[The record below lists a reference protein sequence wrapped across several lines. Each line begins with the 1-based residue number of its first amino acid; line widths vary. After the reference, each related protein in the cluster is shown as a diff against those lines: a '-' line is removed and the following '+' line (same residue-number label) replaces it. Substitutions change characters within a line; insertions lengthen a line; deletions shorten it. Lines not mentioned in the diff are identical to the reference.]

1 MQTLEFRGSQ
11 NLTQHIVKTTN
22 VANMENGY
30 KRITID
36 ERITIEK
43 QLALGVNH
51 SQIAAGL
58 GRAKSSVYRDIKRC
72 EKGHYTALE
81 ATRLSVGNSSDR
93 KNGKSKMSQNKE
105 LLDYVKEKLGLFWS
119 PQQIHMQLKK
129 DYPANEAM
137 RIAVETIYFYIYVH
151 AKPVLKAALIE
162 QLRQKRKYRGN
173 VRRGKDKRTTIAD
186 KISIEERPEEV
197 KGRLIP
203 GHWEGDLIMGKDR
216 QSAIGTLNERSTRT
230 LILVHLKARD
240 AESVR
245 KAFQKE
251 FKTVPA
257 QMKKTMTYDNG
268 TEMAQHKLFT
278 KNTKIAV
285 YFAHPYSPW
294 ERPTNENSNGL
305 LRDYFPKGTD
315 LSLISKKRLK
325 EVQNQLNERP
335 REVLNW
341 RTPKEVFD
349 EFVMDK
355 IEQTKSSIST
365 PYLE

>member
-1 MQTLEFRGSQ
+1 MKKGYQRLTLE
-11 NLTQHIVKTTN
+11 
-22 VANMENGY
+22 
-30 KRITID
+30 
-36 ERITIEK
+36 ERIIIEK
-43 QLALGVNH
+43 QLALGLNP
-51 SQIAAGL
+51 SQIAAL
-58 GRAKSSVYRDIKRC
+58 ISRNRTTVSRDIKRC
-72 EKGHYTALE
+72 KEGHYTAME
-81 ATRLSVGNSSDR
+81 ATLFSVYKSSDR
-93 KNGKSKMSQNKE
+93 KNGKSKMNQNKK
-105 LLDYVKEKLGLFWS
+105 LYDYVVEKLDLYWS
-119 PQQIHMQLKK
+119 PEQIHMELMK
-129 DYPANEAM
+129 DFPDDKAM
-137 RIAVETIYFYIYVH
+137 RMATETIYFYIYVH
-151 AKPVLKAALIE
+151 AKPALKAALIE

-216 QSAIGTLNERSTRT
+216 QSAIGTLNERSSRT

-240 AESVR
+240 AASVR
-245 KAFQKE
+245 KAFERE
-251 FKTVPA
+251 FKTIPQ
-257 QMKKTMTYDNG
+257 QMKQSLTYDNG

-305 LRDYFPKGTD
+305 LRDYFPKGMD
-315 LSLISKKRLK
+315 LSTVTKKRLK

-335 REVLNW
+335 RKVLDW

-349 EFVMDK
+349 EFVMKK
-355 IEQTKSSIST
+355 IQPQKTST
-365 PYLE
+365 APPN